1 MQLLKAPAYIRF
13 LHYLDSSDLVR
24 LGKVLDDKERQLLN
38 HVTLSTFQGKQLL
51 VGDLIGLLELGSQA
65 TLHGR
70 IKNLSAMGFIKLTQ
84 DTSDGRKKYVT
95 LTAKA
100 MKYYEKL
107 SACLEKAQKNS

>member
-1 MQLLKAPAYIRF
+1 MKLLKAPAYVLF
-13 LHYLDSSDLVR
+13 LHCLDAMDPVSSVR
-24 LGKVLDDKERQLLN
+24 ALDAKEDQLLN
-38 HVTLSTFQGKQLL
+38 YITLNAFQGKKLL

-84 DTSDGRKKYVT
+84 DITDGRKKYVT

-100 MKYYEKL
+100 RKHYEKL
-107 SACLEKAQKNS
+107 SACLEKALKNS